1 MGAKG
6 APAPRRTHESRYP
19 AGDRAAGEQ
28 AGPGAAVSPGPP
40 GPALPGR
47 AGPVLRRAPAGIE
60 RARQLCGG
68 CPVRVACLARALAN
82 HEPWGVWG
90 GEILHRGAII
100 ADKRGRGRPRKADI
114 A

>member
-1 MGAKG
+1 MN
-6 APAPRRTHESRYP
+6 PATRPGTGPQASRPARALRSVP
-19 AGDRAAGEQ
+19 AGPDLPCRAEPDLFFAEH
-28 AGPGAAVSPGPP
+28 
-40 GPALPGR
+40 
-47 AGPVLRRAPAGIE
+47 PAGIE
-60 RARQLCGG
+60 RARELCGG

-82 HEPWGVWG
+82 REPWGVWG

>member
-1 MGAKG
+1 MI
-6 APAPRRTHESRYP
+6 PATRPGTGPQASRQPRALRSVPEPDLPCRADPDLFFAEHP
-19 AGDRAAGEQ
+19 AEIDRARE
-28 AGPGAAVSPGPP
+28 
-40 GPALPGR
+40 
-47 AGPVLRRAPAGIE
+47 
-60 RARQLCGG
+60 LCGG

-82 HEPWGVWG
+82 REPWGVWG

>member
-1 MGAKG
+1 MDPATRPGTGPQASRQPR
-6 APAPRRTHESRYP
+6 ALRSVPASDPAPDLPCRAEPDLFFAEHP
-19 AGDRAAGEQ
+19 AD
-28 AGPGAAVSPGPP
+28 
-40 GPALPGR
+40 
-47 AGPVLRRAPAGIE
+47 IE
-60 RARQLCGG
+60 RARELCGG

-82 HEPWGVWG
+82 REPWGVWG